1 MYLFTACWL
10 RLAGSTSASARGGDN
25 RPPQLGLAPRR
36 GAAAL
41 GPGREGGAAGA
52 GARPEAG
59 GEGGDGAEG
68 QGLVLQP
75 QVQQDAAVLGGRG
88 AAPSRETV
96 LLIIFYGC

>member
-10 RLAGSTSASARGGDN
+10 RLAGRTRTCQGGGIT

-59 GEGGDGAEG
+59 GEGGDGAEC

-75 QVQQDAAVLGGRG
+75 QVQQDAAVL
-88 AAPSRETV
+88 
-96 LLIIFYGC
+96 

>member
-25 RPPQLGLAPRR
+25 RPPQLGLAPRS

-41 GPGREGGAAGA
+41 GPCREDGAAGA

-59 GEGGDGAEG
+59 GEGGDGAEC

-75 QVQQDAAVLGGRG
+75 QVQQDAAVL
-88 AAPSRETV
+88 
-96 LLIIFYGC
+96 

>member
-10 RLAGSTSASARGGDN
+10 RLAGSTSASTRGGDN

-36 GAAAL
+36 GAAAR

-59 GEGGDGAEG
+59 GEGGDGAEC

-75 QVQQDAAVLGGRG
+75 QVQQDAAVLWGRG
-88 AAPSRETV
+88 AAPSQETV
-96 LLIIFYGC
+96 LLIFYEC